1 MLEKEA
7 LLRRKARV
15 AAPPKVTGG
24 TWRHSPRCAPVR
36 VVGAVD
42 APIPGARYDAIRPG
56 APDGPTLEGR
66 RQLTPPVPT

>member
-1 MLEKEA
+1 VLEKEA

-24 TWRHSPRCAPVR
+24 TWGHLPRCAPVR